1 MQRRSR
7 QVVERCFALL
17 KTKLRRLKAIDVK
30 NLDYLSDIII
40 ACCCLHNFVLD
51 LPFFEHVNMAEFLRD
66 HPVDDEED
74 IDEDN
79 AGLDRDIRNQA
90 QIRRDDVAGFFVS
103 V

>member
-1 MQRRSR
+1 MLL
-7 QVVERCFALL
+7 FAQF
-17 KTKLRRLKAIDVK
+17 RARP
-30 NLDYLSDIII
+30 S
-40 ACCCLHNFVLD
+40 
-51 LPFFEHVNMAEFLRD
+51 FFEPVNMAEFLRD

-79 AGLDRDIRNQA
+79 AGLDRDIRNEA